1 MRSLVGVRRLFLLV
15 AAAVLVDTVFYAAIA
30 PVLPR
35 YADDLD
41 LSKSAAGILTA
52 AYPAGTLLASIP
64 AGLLADRI
72 GAKRTLAA
80 GLALVSASSFA
91 FAFARNIALLDAAR
105 FLQGIGGAGCWTAG
119 FAWLMQAAPADG
131 RGQLIGSALAA
142 AVTGFML
149 GPVVGGAATVV
160 GPEVV
165 FSAVGVVAL
174 GLFTACVAMP
184 PSPEPRPAGLRALG
198 DALRDRR
205 VQAGFWLVI
214 LPALYSGTM
223 TVLVPLR
230 MDELGASGVAIGAA
244 FLLAAAVEATLGP
257 IVGRISDRRGR
268 LVPMRLGLVSAVPL
282 AILLPIPR
290 SALAVGVLIVVVVA
304 ALSTFWAPA
313 MAMLSDAAEGAGV
326 EQGFAFAL
334 VNLAWGGGQM
344 AGGGLGAAVAEAT
357 ADAVPYAAL
366 AALCAITL
374 VGVARAA
381 RSHLPAP
388 VVSSP
393 R

>member
-1 MRSLVGVRRLFLLV
+1 MRRLFLLV

-35 YADDLD
+35 YADDLG
-41 LSKSAAGILTA
+41 LSKSAAGLLTA
-52 AYPAGTLLASIP
+52 AYPAGTLLASVP
-64 AGLLADRI
+64 AGLLADKV

-80 GLALVSASSFA
+80 GLALVAASSFA
-91 FAFARNIALLDAAR
+91 FAFARHIVLLDSAR

-119 FAWLMQAAPADG
+119 LAWLMQAAPAEG

-149 GPVVGGAATVV
+149 GPVVGGAATVA

-165 FSAVGVVAL
+165 FSAIGVLAL
-174 GLFTACVAMP
+174 GLFVACVAMP
-184 PSPEPRPAGLRALG
+184 PSPQPRRVGLRDLA

-205 VQAGFWLVI
+205 VQAGVWLVA
-214 LPALYSGTM
+214 LPALYSGTIG
-223 TVLVPLR
+223 VLVPLR
-230 MDELGASGVAIGAA
+230 MDALGASGVAIGAA
-244 FLLAAAVEATLGP
+244 FLLAAGVEAALGP
-257 IVGRISDRRGR
+257 IVGRVSDRRGR
-268 LVPMRLGLVSAVPL
+268 LWPMRLGLLAAAPL
-282 AILLPIPR
+282 AVILPIPR
-290 SALAVGVLIVVVVA
+290 SALAVAVLIVLVVA

-313 MAMLSDAAEGAGV
+313 MAMLSDSAERAGV
-326 EQGFAFAL
+326 DQGFAFAL

-344 AGGGLGAAVAEAT
+344 GGGGLGGAVAEAS

-366 AALCAITL
+366 ALLCALTL

-381 RSHLPAP
+381 RRRPA
-388 VVSSP
+388 VAG
-393 R
+393 